1 MTAVQRDAHTVIM
14 ASFAGPVVPAWIPA
28 AIRAGLGSVCLFGS
42 NLTGDDAELRALTD
56 TLHDPPS
63 ADLAGV
69 VVAIDEEGGDVT
81 RLDARR
87 GSALPSPAAL
97 GRVDDVALTRAVAA
111 GLARRLRAAGIDLDL
126 APVADVDADPRNPV
140 IGVRSYGADPQLV
153 ARHVA
158 VVVTELQRGGVA
170 ACAKHFP
177 GHGATAQDSHLTLP
191 EVDAP
196 LSTLMRR
203 ELPPF
208 RAAVAAGVEAVM
220 SGHLLVP
227 ALDPTGPASTSAAVT
242 DVLRRDLGFEGV
254 LVTDALDMDGVS
266 GPRGHGSLPAAA
278 VAGLRAGADLL
289 CLGPDVTAEG
299 FDAVVAAVVAAV
311 ADGSLPRGRLA
322 EAAARVRALAAR
334 AAARRLPAVA
344 EPAAL
349 AVAEVVAAEV
359 ARRAVALE
367 GEPSS
372 IEGALVVRL
381 KGTPNIAV
389 GEVPWGLADVADGR
403 LPGACHVDAGPAADA
418 VDLLERA
425 RGRPLVAV
433 VRDVARTPWAWSLL
447 TALAAGRPDLVVVDL
462 GRPSPEPLPGA
473 AVVRTFGS
481 GRTAAAAAV
490 DVLVGV
496 R

>member
-1 MTAVQRDAHTVIM
+1 
-14 ASFAGPVVPAWIPA
+14 
-28 AIRAGLGSVCLFGS
+28 
-42 NLTGDDAELRALTD
+42 
-56 TLHDPPS
+56 
-63 ADLAGV
+63 
-69 VVAIDEEGGDVT
+69 
-81 RLDARR
+81 
-87 GSALPSPAAL
+87 
-97 GRVDDVALTRAVAA
+97 
-111 GLARRLRAAGIDLDL
+111 
-126 APVADVDADPRNPV
+126 
-140 IGVRSYGADPQLV
+140 
-153 ARHVA
+153 
-158 VVVTELQRGGVA
+158 
-170 ACAKHFP
+170 
-177 GHGATAQDSHLTLP
+177 
-191 EVDAP
+191 
-196 LSTLMRR
+196 
-203 ELPPF
+203 
-208 RAAVAAGVEAVM
+208 
-220 SGHLLVP
+220 VP

-242 DVLRRDLGFEGV
+242 DLLRRDLGFEGV

-311 ADGSLPRGRLA
+311 ADGSLPRERLA

-334 AAARRLPAVA
+334 AAARRLPVVA
-344 EPAAL
+344 EPAAP
-349 AVAEVVAAEV
+349 AVAEVVAAEVVAAEV

-367 GEPSS
+367 GEPPS

-418 VDLLERA
+418 VELLGRA
-425 RGRPLVAV
+425 AGRPLVAV
-433 VRDVARTPWAWSLL
+433 VRDVARAPWAWSLL

-462 GRPSPEPLPGA
+462 GRPGPEPLPGA

-490 DVLVGV
+490 DVLAGV